1 LTLKNLT
8 STSNATIVANEDGT
22 PLPLNVS
29 PANGLVI
36 KNGQSGGL
44 AVSLPCKPTQ
54 NVTVKTTV
62 VDGSNQLSVSAGATL
77 TFTPGNFS
85 TPQGVTLQS
94 VANEA
99 GWQRVL
105 VAPAGV
111 DLPGYNAVHVH
122 VLVS

>member
-1 LTLKNLT
+1 VAQKNQMPVP
-8 STSNATIVANEDGT
+8 NATVVSQEDGT
-22 PLPLNVS
+22 PFPVTVS
-29 PANGLVI
+29 PPAQLTI
-36 KNGQSGGL
+36 RNGQSGGL
-44 AVSLPCKPTQ
+44 SVSLPVKPSQ

-62 VDGSNQLSVSAGATL
+62 VDGSNQLSVTAGASL

-94 VANEA
+94 VAGEA

-105 VAPAGV
+105 VAPSGA
-111 DLPGYNAVHVH
+111 DAPGYNSVCLH

>member
-1 LTLKNLT
+1 MPLKNPQT
-8 STSNATIVANEDGT
+8 FHTIVSNEDGT
-22 PLPLNVS
+22 PLPLVVS

-44 AVSLPCKPTQ
+44 AVSLPCKPQQ
-54 NVTVKTTV
+54 NVTVKTSV
-62 VDGSNQLSVSAGATL
+62 IDGSNQLSVSAGGTL
-77 TFTPGNFS
+77 TFTSGNWN

-99 GWQRVL
+99 GWQRVM
-105 VAPAGV
+105 VAPAGA
-111 DLPGYNAVHVH
+111 DLPGYSAVHVH

>member
-1 LTLKNLT
+1 MTVKNPQT
-8 STSNATIVANEDGT
+8 FHTVVSQEDGNPF
-22 PLPLNVS
+22 PLTVS

-36 KNGQSGGL
+36 RNGASGGL
-44 AVSLPCKPTQ
+44 SVSLPVKPSQ

-62 VDGSNQLSVSAGATL
+62 VDGSNQLSVTAGATL
-77 TFTPGNFS
+77 TFTPANFS

-94 VANEA
+94 VAGEA

-105 VAPAGV
+105 VAPSGT

>member
-1 LTLKNLT
+1 VVTQ
-8 STSNATIVANEDGT
+8 EDGQ
-22 PLPLNVS
+22 PLPVTVS
-29 PANGLVI
+29 PPSQLTV

-44 AVSLPCKPTQ
+44 SVSLPVKPSQ

-62 VDGSNQLSVSAGATL
+62 VDGSNQLSVTAGGSL
-77 TFTPGNFS
+77 TFTPANYS

-94 VANEA
+94 VAGEA

-105 VAPAGV
+105 VAPVGL
-111 DLPGYNAVHVH
+111 DLPGYNAVCLH